1 MGHDPAQIQQ
11 CRDSPVIAIEPKA
24 LQEAADAHLVRGAEI
39 RAAEDGEGLV
49 VIVDLG
55 EDRRVVGLARNR
67 GVRYFQSF
75 DGAAALLLERG
86 ISKFAA
92 NTVGWTPRTQP
103 KWMKHRGHN
112 CEGLIAAASI

>member
-1 MGHDPAQIQQ
+1 M
-11 CRDSPVIAIEPKA
+11 IAIEPKA

-39 RAAEDGEGLV
+39 RASEDGEGLV

-55 EDRRVVGLARNR
+55 QDKRVVGLARGR

-86 ISKFAA
+86 VSEFVAH
-92 NTVGWTPRTQP
+92 TVGWIPRTQP

-112 CEGLIAAASI
+112 GEGLMAAAASI